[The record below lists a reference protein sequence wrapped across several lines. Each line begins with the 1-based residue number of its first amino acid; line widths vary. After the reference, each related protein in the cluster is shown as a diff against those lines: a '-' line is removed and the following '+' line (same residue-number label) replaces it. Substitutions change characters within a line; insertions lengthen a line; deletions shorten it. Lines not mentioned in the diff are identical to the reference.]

1 MGICKACG
9 RTTYQAKSDGLPAC
23 SGCFTDPEKCA
34 CVPLPIITVRYDSFV
49 DYAWMEDDDRPIN
62 GLPQLPF
69 CVGSICGEAGEAWE
83 KVKKMY
89 RDDGGTLTDERRA
102 ALLKELGDALFYVT
116 KAAHLIGYTLGQVA
130 ESNVEKLTQRIAE
143 RTLHG
148 DGDER

>member
-1 MGICKACG
+1 MD
-9 RTTYQAKSDGLPAC
+9 TS
-23 SGCFTDPEKCA
+23 S
-34 CVPLPIITVRYDSFV
+34 YDRFV
-49 DYAWMEDDDRPIN
+49 DYAWMEDMDRPIN

-89 RDDGGTLTDERRA
+89 RDDGGALTDSRRS

-116 KAAHLIGYTLGQVA
+116 KAAHLIGCSLADVA
-130 ESNVEKLTQRIAE
+130 EDNESKLTRRIAE

-148 DGDER
+148 DGDDR